1 MTIQKEDIFIFLNVC
16 VKNKMTDNIKYL
28 YSFSNNYIEKW
39 Q

>member
-28 YSFSNNYIEKW
+28 SSFSNNSSEKW